1 MQKYTNYIREFF
13 TGSIPTWV
21 EFAALLVPV
30 LGGICAGIRVIIK
43 IVRLWRRYQHQGWSI
58 KYKMEWKILLR
69 MAAMLFVVYIAMALL
84 FWFLTFSPFVQMWMA
99 YSLNGLVLVLWDAA
113 FYKELWNMK
122 IPGETD
128 AAETDN
134 E

>member
-1 MQKYTNYIREFF
+1 
-13 TGSIPTWV
+13 
-21 EFAALLVPV
+21 
-30 LGGICAGIRVIIK
+30 
-43 IVRLWRRYQHQGWSI
+43 
-58 KYKMEWKILLR
+58 MEWKILLR